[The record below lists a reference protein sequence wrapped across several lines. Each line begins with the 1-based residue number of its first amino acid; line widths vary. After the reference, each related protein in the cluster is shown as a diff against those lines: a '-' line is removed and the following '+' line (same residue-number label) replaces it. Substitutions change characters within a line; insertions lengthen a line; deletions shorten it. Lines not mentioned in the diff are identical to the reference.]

1 MKARIS
7 RFYGRWSQCGQIK
20 KTERESKLKMGKSY
34 IPKKYIHM
42 NVFWLQNHWP
52 GNKRI
57 SFNPCL
63 TEGRAKNAPPLLT
76 FLDRS
81 KTAADIDAK
90 LSVPFPAS
98 IWRLPPK
105 FQRNPL
111 RNFWVNGVLVTS
123 RFSDVIFSDFG
134 SKSSKCLQASWM
146 CTFEVKH
153 NP

>member
-1 MKARIS
+1 MAGDLSVARLRKLRGKASLKWENHTSLKNTSTWMFFGFKITGQVIKEYLLTLAWLRG
-7 RFYGRWSQCGQIK
+7 GR
-20 KTERESKLKMGKSY
+20 KT
-34 IPKKYIHM
+34 
-42 NVFWLQNHWP
+42 
-52 GNKRI
+52 
-57 SFNPCL
+57 
-63 TEGRAKNAPPLLT
+63 PPPPLT